1 MGKRAQNRY
10 QKYKDRTAGVQ
21 SHCEPPKKLIY
32 QLQYSST
39 VEHIID
45 PPLVGDRKEK
55 RAVLKIDVVI
65 VVPDEP
71 RDLAVAADRREAL
84 HAQQSKFQWKRRRIK
99 GLAGQRL

>member
-1 MGKRAQNRY
+1 MRQWGRQRETVTKNTRIEPQASN
-10 QKYKDRTAGVQ
+10 RTA
-21 SHCEPPKKLIY
+21 SHLRSLIY
-32 QLQYSST
+32 QLQYSYM
-39 VEHIID
+39 VERIID

-84 HAQQSKFQWKRRRIK
+84 HAQQSKLLSGRD
-99 GLAGQRL
+99 GE